1 MQSKNR
7 EVHDIAT
14 HISLINHDIRLIISN
29 GYIYVMPPM
38 DHLCEYINVIYK
50 LDKKKIDTKR
60 TIFQL
65 FCSILNGEKFSK
77 LDLYD
82 LVGGVNYL
90 DEQEETVLKN
100 YIVTIDDNNMLKIKY
115 RNSVYQAI
123 SDIIYTL
130 STLLYLIDISFSIE

>member
-1 MQSKNR
+1 M
-7 EVHDIAT
+7 
-14 HISLINHDIRLIISN
+14 SN
-29 GYIYVMPPM
+29 GYIYVMPPIN
-38 DHLCEYINVIYK
+38 DLCEYINVIYK
-50 LDKKKIDTKR
+50 LDKKNIDTKR

-77 LDLYD
+77 LDFYD

-100 YIVTIDDNNMLKIKY
+100 YIVTIDEKDFIKIKY
-115 RNSVYQAI
+115 RNSIYQAI

-130 STLLYLIDISFSIE
+130 STLLYLIDISFSTI